1 MKYLLM
7 IYTNPAS
14 QDAIASSHDEVMAEV
29 DALMREL
36 GESGELVGGQ
46 ALDGPESA
54 RTVKVRGGVPAVTDG
69 PFLEAKEYLA
79 GYLIVDCPNV
89 ERATEIAAR
98 WPDARL
104 CAMEVRP
111 IINEISA

>member
-1 MKYLLM
+1 MLM
-7 IYTNPAS
+7 IYTNPAA
-14 QDAIASSHDEVMAEV
+14 QQAIGDDIMAEV
-29 DALMREL
+29 DALMKEL
-36 GESGELVGGQ
+36 SQTGELAGGQ
-46 ALDGPESA
+46 ALDGPHSA
-54 RTVKVRGGVPAVTDG
+54 RTVKVRDGVPAITDG

-79 GYLIVDCPNV
+79 GYLVVDCDSV

-111 IINEISA
+111 VINEVSA

>member
-1 MKYLLM
+1 MLM

-14 QDAIASSHDEVMAEV
+14 QETIAGSADEVMAEV
-29 DALMREL
+29 DALMKEL
-36 GESGELVGGQ
+36 SESGELAGGQ
-46 ALDGPESA
+46 ALEGPAAA
-54 RTVKVRGGVPAVTDG
+54 RTVKVRDGLPAVTDG

-79 GYLIVDCPNV
+79 GYLIVDCATP
-89 ERATEIAAR
+89 ERAVEIAAR

-111 IINEISA
+111 IVDEVEG

>member
-7 IYTNPAS
+7 IYTNPAA
-14 QDAIASSHDEVMAEV
+14 QEALAGGGDAVMAEV
-29 DALMREL
+29 DALMKEL
-36 GESGELVGGQ
+36 SESGELVGGM
-46 ALDGPESA
+46 ALDGPAAA
-54 RTVKVRGGVPAVTDG
+54 RTVKVRAGAPVITDG

-79 GYLIVDCPNV
+79 GYLVVDCAGL

-104 CAMEVRP
+104 CAMEVWP
-111 IINEISA
+111 VIDEVA